1 MTEVKTQIKK
11 NKDILVPQMLLK
23 VPDAY
28 PIGLRVHCV
37 LMQIKQLLKQER
49 EKGNKNVVMVGL

>member
-1 MTEVKTQIKK
+1 MTEVKTKIKK
-11 NKDILVPQMLLK
+11 YKLILVLQMIQ

-28 PIGLRVHCV
+28 PNGLRVNCV
-37 LMQIKQLLKQER
+37 LMKIKQLLKQEC